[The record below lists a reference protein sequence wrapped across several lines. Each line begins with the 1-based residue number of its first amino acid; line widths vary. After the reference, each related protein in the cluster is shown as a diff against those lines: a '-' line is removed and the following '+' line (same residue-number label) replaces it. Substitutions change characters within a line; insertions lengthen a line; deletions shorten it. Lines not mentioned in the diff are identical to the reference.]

1 MVLNSH
7 TPYDDPS
14 DEEEEWEFLNSDDTT
29 PNDLQLEVA
38 ERPPPIAATPV
49 DATTATD
56 MGLEPTDDGSKHDV
70 RSTDDAISNTE
81 HSVAEEAAIVEDR
94 SLENRQDESETN
106 SGASTAGRNNDV
118 VSSEVMVEV
127 EQQPQE
133 EEDTS
138 SVTSGG
144 TPIRNSEEED
154 SAPPPPQQQHQHTPN
169 NTNDHPLRNTW
180 NFLENTFQGIDNQ
193 HQLRRRTSNSV
204 KHINQSMQNLFSNI
218 TDETQ
223 RVRDQADV
231 HARNAST
238 HVSQA
243 ASSARE
249 SISRANAEYKL
260 SEKVATVAV
269 IGGATLLALGNPRAG
284 VTALAVAGAS
294 LAVGE
299 VNSTYYEESPHS
311 REEYGLPEGVHID

>member
-14 DEEEEWEFLNSDDTT
+14 DDEEEWEFLNSDDTT

-38 ERPPPIAATPV
+38 EQPPPIAATPAA
-49 DATTATD
+49 ATNDTTI
-56 MGLEPTDDGSKHDV
+56 GLETTDDGSKHDV
-70 RSTDDAISNTE
+70 RSTDDEISNTE
-81 HSVAEEAAIVEDR
+81 HSVAEEAAIMEDR
-94 SLENRQDESETN
+94 SLGNRQDESETN
-106 SGASTAGRNNDV
+106 SGASKAGRNNDV
-118 VSSEVMVEV
+118 VSSEVMVEI
-127 EQQPQE
+127 EQQSLE
-133 EEDTS
+133 EEHTS

-144 TPIRNSEEED
+144 TPIRNREEED
-154 SAPPPPQQQHQHTPN
+154 SAPPPPQQQQQHTPN

-204 KHINQSMQNLFSNI
+204 KHINQSMQSLFSNI

-243 ASSARE
+243 ASAARE

-299 VNSTYYEESPHS
+299 ITSTNYEESPHS

>member
-1 MVLNSH
+1 MVLNGH
-7 TPYDDPS
+7 TPYDDPT

-29 PNDLQLEVA
+29 PNDLQLELA
-38 ERPPPIAATPV
+38 EQLPTIAV
-49 DATTATD
+49 TTSTGD
-56 MGLEPTDDGSKHDV
+56 RNDV
-70 RSTDDAISNTE
+70 QLKEDAIATKDHTE
-81 HSVAEEAAIVEDR
+81 ATSECRQNIV
-94 SLENRQDESETN
+94 QDNCETN
-106 SGASTAGRNNDV
+106 SRASTAGKIDDV
-118 VSSEVMVEV
+118 AAIKVVAGVD
-127 EQQPQE
+127 QPLE
-133 EEDTS
+133 EEENTS
-138 SVTSGG
+138 ITSG
-144 TPIRNSEEED
+144 TTRNSEGVD
-154 SAPPPPQQQHQHTPN
+154 SAPPHPQQHTSN
-169 NTNDHPLRNTW
+169 NTTNDHPLRSTW

-193 HQLRRRTSNSV
+193 HQLRRRTSNSIN
-204 KHINQSMQNLFSNI
+204 HINQSVQNIVSNI

-238 HVSQA
+238 HVSHA
-243 ASSARE
+243 ASSVRQ

-299 VNSTYYEESPHS
+299 VYEESNRN

>member
-7 TPYDDPS
+7 NPYDDPS

-29 PNDLQLEVA
+29 PTDLQLEVA
-38 ERPPPIAATPV
+38 EQPPPIAATPV
-49 DATTATD
+49 AATTASI
-56 MGLEPTDDGSKHDV
+56 GLEKTDDGSKHDV

-81 HSVAEEAAIVEDR
+81 HSVAEEAAIMEDR

-127 EQQPQE
+127 EQQPLE

-144 TPIRNSEEED
+144 IRNSEEED
-154 SAPPPPQQQHQHTPN
+154 SAPPPPQQQQQQHTPN

-299 VNSTYYEESPHS
+299 ITSTNYEESPHS

>member
-14 DEEEEWEFLNSDDTT
+14 DDEEEWEFLNSGDTT
-29 PNDLQLEVA
+29 PTDLQLEVA
-38 ERPPPIAATPV
+38 EEPPAVAATPSA
-49 DATTATD
+49 DAAAEA
-56 MGLEPTDDGSKHDV
+56 GRKDDVK
-70 RSTDDAISNTE
+70 SNEMME
-81 HSVAEEAAIVEDR
+81 HR
-94 SLENRQDESETN
+94 PNENRQDESETN
-106 SGASTAGRNNDV
+106 SGASIAVRNNDV
-118 VSSEVMVEV
+118 ASSVQTLVEV
-127 EQQPQE
+127 DQPL
-133 EEDTS
+133 EEDTPS
-138 SVTSGG
+138 IASGD
-144 TPIRNSEEED
+144 SEED
-154 SAPPPPQQQHQHTPN
+154 SAASPPPQEQERN
-169 NTNDHPLRNTW
+169 PLRNTW
-180 NFLENTFQGIDNQ
+180 NLLENTFQNIDNQ

-204 KHINQSMQNLFSNI
+204 KQINQSMQNIFSNI

-223 RVRDQADV
+223 RVRDEVDV

-238 HVSQA
+238 HVSHA
-243 ASSARE
+243 ASSIKE
-249 SISRANAEYKL
+249 SICRANAEHKL

-299 VNSTYYEESPHS
+299 VVSSSDYEESDRN

>member
-14 DEEEEWEFLNSDDTT
+14 DDEEEWEFLNGDDTT
-29 PNDLQLEVA
+29 PTDLQLEVA
-38 ERPPPIAATPV
+38 EEPHTIAATPGAA
-49 DATTATD
+49 DT
-56 MGLEPTDDGSKHDV
+56 GRKIIDV
-70 RSTDDAISNTE
+70 QLNDDAISNKENDDTE
-81 HSVAEEAAIVEDR
+81 VTMMEQ
-94 SLENRQDESETN
+94 NRQDECETN
-106 SGASTAGRNNDV
+106 SGASTAVRNIDV
-118 VSSEVMVEV
+118 ASSVEAMVKE
-127 EQQPQE
+127 EQPLEEEETSSSSVASGTTRDSDAPPQE
-133 EEDTS
+133 QE
-138 SVTSGG
+138 
-144 TPIRNSEEED
+144 RNS
-154 SAPPPPQQQHQHTPN
+154 N
-169 NTNDHPLRNTW
+169 NPNDHPLRNTW
-180 NFLENTFQGIDNQ
+180 KSLENTLQGIDNQ

-204 KHINQSMQNLFSNI
+204 KQINQSMQNIFSNI

-238 HVSQA
+238 HVSHA
-243 ASSARE
+243 ASSIKE
-249 SISRANAEYKL
+249 SICRANSEYKL

-299 VNSTYYEESPHS
+299 VTSSNYEESDRN

>member
-29 PNDLQLEVA
+29 PTDLQLEVA
-38 ERPPPIAATPV
+38 EQPPPIAATPV
-49 DATTATD
+49 PATTATTIG
-56 MGLEPTDDGSKHDV
+56 METTDDGSKDDV
-70 RSTDDAISNTE
+70 RSTDDAISNKE
-81 HSVAEEAAIVEDR
+81 HYVAEEAAIMEDR

-106 SGASTAGRNNDV
+106 SGASTAGRNSDV

-127 EQQPQE
+127 EQRPLE

-144 TPIRNSEEED
+144 TPIRNCEAED

-299 VNSTYYEESPHS
+299 VTSTNYEESPHS

>member
-14 DEEEEWEFLNSDDTT
+14 DDEEEWEFLTGDDTT
-29 PNDLQLEVA
+29 PTDLQLEVA
-38 ERPPPIAATPV
+38 EEPPTMAAAP
-49 DATTATD
+49 DAAA
-56 MGLEPTDDGSKHDV
+56 GKKEDDVQSNV
-70 RSTDDAISNTE
+70 DAISNKENDDTE
-81 HSVAEEAAIVEDR
+81 VTMMEELRPI
-94 SLENRQDESETN
+94 ENRQDQCETN
-106 SGASTAGRNNDV
+106 SGASTAVRNNDV
-118 VSSEVMVEV
+118 ASNVDVMGEV
-127 EQQPQE
+127 EQPLE
-133 EEDTS
+133 EEDS
-138 SVTSGG
+138 SSSIVGG
-144 TPIRNSEEED
+144 STTRTSEEED
-154 SAPPPPQQQHQHTPN
+154 SDVPPPPPLEQERNQNHP
-169 NTNDHPLRNTW
+169 NDHPLRNTW

-204 KHINQSMQNLFSNI
+204 KHINQSMQNIFSNI

-223 RVRDQADV
+223 RVREQADV

-238 HVSQA
+238 HVSHA
-243 ASSARE
+243 ASSIKE
-249 SISRANAEYKL
+249 SICRANSEYKL

-269 IGGATLLALGNPRAG
+269 IGGATLLAMGNPRAG

-299 VNSTYYEESPHS
+299 VTSSNYEESNRN

>member
-1 MVLNSH
+1 MVLNSR

-29 PNDLQLEVA
+29 PTDLQLELA
-38 ERPPPIAATPV
+38 EQPAPPIA
-49 DATTATD
+49 TTAAA
-56 MGLEPTDDGSKHDV
+56 SASA
-70 RSTDDAISNTE
+70 STAPGGKDAVQLNEDAIPNKEHHDAEAETE
-81 HSVAEEAAIVEDR
+81 R
-94 SLENRQDESETN
+94 RQNIIQDDCETN
-106 SGASTAGRNNDV
+106 SCASTAGRNDDV
-118 VSSEVMVEV
+118 ANSKVTTEV
-127 EQQPQE
+127 EQPLE

-138 SVTSGG
+138 SLASG
-144 TPIRNSEEED
+144 TTRNSEEED
-154 SAPPPPQQQHQHTPN
+154 SAPPPHQQEHTSN

-193 HQLRRRTSNSV
+193 HQLRRRTGNSIN
-204 KHINQSMQNLFSNI
+204 HINQSVQNLVSNI

-238 HVSQA
+238 HVSHA
-243 ASSARE
+243 ASSVRE
-249 SISRANAEYKL
+249 SICRANAEYKL
-260 SEKVATVAV
+260 SEKVATAAV
-269 IGGATLLALGNPRAG
+269 IGGATLLVLGNPRAG

-299 VNSTYYEESPHS
+299 VTASNYEESDRN
-311 REEYGLPEGVHID
+311 REEYGLSEGVHID